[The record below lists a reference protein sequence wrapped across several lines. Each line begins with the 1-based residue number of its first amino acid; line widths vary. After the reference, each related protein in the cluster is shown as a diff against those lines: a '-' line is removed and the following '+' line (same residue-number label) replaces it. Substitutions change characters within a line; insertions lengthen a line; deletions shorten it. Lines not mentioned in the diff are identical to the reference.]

1 MERIAVKTKKI
12 KRIEI
17 KAKTKIILIKIK
29 KKKIKIV
36 TRRIE
41 KKASIIKKIKTKE
54 IKRGIY
60 QQKPTSRENWC
71 L

>member
-36 TRRIE
+36 TRRIQ

-54 IKRGIY
+54 IKRGFY
-60 QQKPTSRENWC
+60 QQKPTSREN
-71 L
+71 